1 MIVEDYGV
9 LDMAGGWSK
18 SVPVDSFA
26 WRKLPVDEDGIAVAY
41 YWASEWPSPQAVN
54 QAFLKIVAEEGYA
67 VLTDKEVTWA
77 FVPYWAGVDIIFPS
91 SQERDEFVNAH
102 RDLLAPHP
110 SDL

>member
-1 MIVEDYGV
+1 MFVEDYGV

-18 SVPVDSFA
+18 SIAVDSFP

-67 VLTDKEVTWA
+67 VFTDKKVTWA
-77 FVPYWAGVDIIFPS
+77 FCPYWAGVDIIFPS

-102 RDLLAPHP
+102 RDLLSRHP
-110 SDL
+110 SGL